1 MEILFKENVVF
12 NIFNDETELKEK
24 ILDFIFD
31 SKTDKI
37 LYKGNP
43 TEINYKLLKKIL
55 PLEKLKFEKDADSI
69 NNFVDINEEKNVREV
84 YFEFLD
90 KVECPYCLIYKR

>member
-1 MEILFKENVVF
+1 MEIKLKNNIVFSSFENKKEM
-12 NIFNDETELKEK
+12 KEK
-24 ILDFIFD
+24 IIDFIFN

-55 PLEKLKFEKDADSI
+55 PTTKDITELSDYIEIKDKSI
-69 NNFVDINEEKNVREV
+69 RDTFNE
-84 YFEFLD
+84 FID
-90 KVECPYCLIYKR
+90 KIGSYHCLIYKK